1 MYCMPKICKTSPMSY
16 EEGYSENNG
25 VKIFYRDYGPKNAT
39 PVLLVH
45 GLGAQLV
52 HWPEHLIDFLIE
64 NNYRP
69 ITFDNRD
76 SGLSTRFKKKPS
88 IVLGYLRYFFRLPIR
103 SEYTLNDMARD
114 GVNVLDHLNI
124 NQAHVIGTS
133 MGGMISQIICA
144 KYPQRVKTFTLIAST
159 ASVPGPLNGATKE
172 VRDMMVSRSKTTN
185 PTMDEVYQRE
195 LKWVGLIGMEGK
207 DIDTPKFKEDTINN
221 FNRIKDVK
229 DGFGYA
235 RQLTAILSSKNRI
248 KKVKSIKAKTLLIHG
263 EQDPVLNVKNSYL
276 MNKLI
281 PDSDLIVI
289 PNMRHLIEEE
299 ILDQFKDKLKIH
311 LTT

>member
-1 MYCMPKICKTSPMSY
+1 
-16 EEGYSENNG
+16 
-25 VKIFYRDYGPKNAT
+25 
-39 PVLLVH
+39 
-45 GLGAQLV
+45 
-52 HWPEHLIDFLIE
+52 
-64 NNYRP
+64 
-69 ITFDNRD
+69 
-76 SGLSTRFKKKPS
+76 
-88 IVLGYLRYFFRLPIR
+88 
-103 SEYTLNDMARD
+103 
-114 GVNVLDHLNI
+114 
-124 NQAHVIGTS
+124 
-133 MGGMISQIICA
+133 
-144 KYPQRVKTFTLIAST
+144 
-159 ASVPGPLNGATKE
+159 
-172 VRDMMVSRSKTTN
+172 
-185 PTMDEVYQRE
+185 MDEVYKRE

-207 DIDTPKFKEDTINN
+207 ELDTPKFREDTINN

-263 EQDPVLNVKNSYL
+263 EQDPVLSVKNSYL
-276 MNKLI
+276 MNELI